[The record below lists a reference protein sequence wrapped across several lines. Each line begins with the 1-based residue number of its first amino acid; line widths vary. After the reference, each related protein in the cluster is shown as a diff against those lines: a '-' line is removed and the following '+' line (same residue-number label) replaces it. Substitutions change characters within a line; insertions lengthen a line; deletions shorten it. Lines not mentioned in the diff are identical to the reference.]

1 MFLKEYKIML
11 AKDSRIIYKSKDYY
25 YKRLKLLEKEH
36 FIKRVDRFYIKL
48 DFKGLKLIKSMGYD
62 YRNICRRIDYQERIK
77 EISKI
82 ATLTLDSCIKF
93 KSSLELKDNTIF
105 TETSRKYIGEL
116 EYQNKKY
123 LTYYISNNKC
133 SKYIRQVLN
142 DIQKTINYKNILLF
156 MENTKCI
163 NKTNKYFIFGKEST
177 VIVKANKENFE
188 KMRLFENFD
197 TYELINKIFKG
208 KEILLSNWRKAD
220 YMIDNKEYILFMPF
234 VDTEKL
240 HRINIFYN
248 NNIQKDIIINILT
261 LKENKAIIDEILTK
275 KTNIIEIDTLIGG
288 INEKI

>member
-1 MFLKEYKIML
+1 
-11 AKDSRIIYKSKDYY
+11 
-25 YKRLKLLEKEH
+25 
-36 FIKRVDRFYIKL
+36 
-48 DFKGLKLIKSMGYD
+48 
-62 YRNICRRIDYQERIK
+62 
-77 EISKI
+77 
-82 ATLTLDSCIKF
+82 
-93 KSSLELKDNTIF
+93 
-105 TETSRKYIGEL
+105 
-116 EYQNKKY
+116 
-123 LTYYISNNKC
+123 
-133 SKYIRQVLN
+133 
-142 DIQKTINYKNILLF
+142 
-156 MENTKCI
+156 
-163 NKTNKYFIFGKEST
+163 
-177 VIVKANKENFE
+177 
-188 KMRLFENFD
+188 MRLFENFD

>member
-1 MFLKEYKIML
+1 
-11 AKDSRIIYKSKDYY
+11 
-25 YKRLKLLEKEH
+25 
-36 FIKRVDRFYIKL
+36 
-48 DFKGLKLIKSMGYD
+48 
-62 YRNICRRIDYQERIK
+62 
-77 EISKI
+77 
-82 ATLTLDSCIKF
+82 
-93 KSSLELKDNTIF
+93 
-105 TETSRKYIGEL
+105 
-116 EYQNKKY
+116 
-123 LTYYISNNKC
+123 
-133 SKYIRQVLN
+133 
-142 DIQKTINYKNILLF
+142 